1 MRGSAG
7 NDTIDGGT
15 GEADHVGDDTLQ
27 GFAGADTLTESL
39 GRNTLE
45 GGPGN
50 DTLRARDTVLLT
62 PRDDIVN
69 GQSGSDRCQFDGSDD
84 ATSCETRLP

>member
-7 NDTIDGGT
+7 NDIIDGGS
-15 GEADHVGDDTLQ
+15 GEADTAGTDKLQ
-27 GFAGADTLTESL
+27 GFAGADMLTESL
-39 GRNTLE
+39 GRENTLE

-62 PRDDIVN
+62 PPDDIVN
-69 GQSGSDRCQFDGSDD
+69 GRSK
-84 ATSCETRLP
+84 